1 MPTPLQPKTIVDAP
15 FELLLPDTNTGGAS
29 VLMIGSTRC
38 GKTTALKWILKKY
51 FKDHIGVVFS
61 ESARSPAYADMKNK
75 NLPLSS
81 AWIPELIKDMYK
93 INKDTKNHYDFMVIL
108 DDMPSVKFDK
118 ELLKLTTIYRNSNLS
133 SICCVQSPS
142 LLTPTQRS
150 NFNFVCIFKSN
161 TTSQTEANI
170 KAYLRGVFPE
180 TANYEIKIRAM
191 TEMLEDHHFIF
202 LDNLNG
208 TIQRCKID
216 LGK

>member
-1 MPTPLQPKTIVDAP
+1 
-15 FELLLPDTNTGGAS
+15 
-29 VLMIGSTRC
+29 MIGSTRC
-38 GKTTALKWILKKY
+38 GKTTALKYILKKY
-51 FKDHIGVVFS
+51 FKEHIGVVFS

-81 AWIPELIKDMYK
+81 AWVPELIKDMYK
-93 INKDTKNHYDFMVIL
+93 INKDLKNHYDFMVIL

-150 NFNFVCIFKSN
+150 NFNFVLLFKSN
-161 TTSQTEANI
+161 TTAQTEANI

-180 TANYEIKIRAM
+180 TANYEMKIRAM
-191 TEMLEDHHFIF
+191 SQMLEDHHFIF

>member
-1 MPTPLQPKTIVDAP
+1 MPVPLQPVSIQDAP
-15 FELLLPDTNTGGAS
+15 FELKLPDVKTGGAS
-29 VLMIGSTRC
+29 ILMIGSTRC
-38 GKTTALKWILKKY
+38 GKTTALKWILKRY

-61 ESARSPAYADMKNK
+61 ESAKSPAYSDMKNK

-81 AWIPELIKDMYK
+81 AWCPELIKDMYK

-108 DDMPSVKFDK
+108 DDMPTVKFDK

-150 NFNFVCIFKSN
+150 NFNFVMIFKSN
-161 TTSQTEANI
+161 TTAQTEANI
-170 KAYLRGVFPE
+170 KAYLRGIWDKSWS
-180 TANYEIKIRAM
+180 YEYKIEALTQM
-191 TEMLEDHHFIF
+191 CEDHHFI
-202 LDNLNG
+202 LIDNLNG

-216 LGK
+216 LTK

>member
-1 MPTPLQPKTIVDAP
+1 MPTPLQPDTIVDAP
-15 FELLLPDTNTGGAS
+15 FELQLPDTKTGGAS

-38 GKTTALKWILKKY
+38 GKTTALKYILKKY
-51 FKDHIGVVFS
+51 FKEHIGVVFS

-81 AWIPELIKDMYK
+81 AWVPELIKDMYK
-93 INKDTKNHYDFMVIL
+93 INKEVKNHYDFMVIL

-150 NFNFVCIFKSN
+150 NFNFVLLFKSN
-161 TTSQTEANI
+161 TTAQTEANI

-180 TANYEIKIRAM
+180 TANYEMKIRAM
-191 TEMLEDHHFIF
+191 TQMLEDHHFIF

>member
-1 MPTPLQPKTIVDAP
+1 MPTPLQPSRIQDCE
-15 FELLLPDTNTGGAS
+15 FELHLPDVKTGGAS

-38 GKTTALKWILKKY
+38 GKTTALKYILKKY

-61 ESARSPAYADMKNK
+61 ESARSPAYADMKHK

-81 AWIPELIKDMYK
+81 AWIPQLIKDMYK
-93 INKDTKNHYDFMVIL
+93 INKDTKNHYPFMVIL
-108 DDMPSVKFDK
+108 DDMPTVKFDK

-150 NFNFVCIFKSN
+150 NFNFVLIFKSN

-180 TANYEIKIRAM
+180 SANYEYKIKAM
-191 TEMLEDHHFIF
+191 TEMCEDHHFIL

-208 TIQRCKID
+208 TIQRCKIN
-216 LGK
+216 L

>member
-1 MPTPLQPKTIVDAP
+1 MPTPLQPATIVDAP
-15 FELLLPDTNTGGAS
+15 FELHLPDTSTGGAS

-38 GKTTALKWILKKY
+38 GKTTALKYILKKY
-51 FKDHIGVVFS
+51 FKEHIGVVFS

-81 AWIPELIKDMYK
+81 AWVPELIKDMYK

-150 NFNFVCIFKSN
+150 NFNFVLLFKSN
-161 TTSQTEANI
+161 TTAQTEANI

-180 TANYEIKIRAM
+180 TANYEMKIRAM
-191 TEMLEDHHFIF
+191 SQMLEDHHFIF

>member
-15 FELLLPDTNTGGAS
+15 FELHLPDTATGGAS

-38 GKTTALKWILKKY
+38 GKTTALKYILKKY
-51 FKDHIGVVFS
+51 FQDHIGVVFS
-61 ESARSPAYADMKNK
+61 ESARSPAYSDMKNK

-81 AWIPELIKDMYK
+81 AWVPELIKDMYK

-133 SICCVQSPS
+133 SICCIQSPS
-142 LLTPTQRS
+142 LLTPTQKS
-150 NFNFVCIFKSN
+150 NFNFVFLFHAN
-161 TTSQTEANI
+161 TTAQMEANI
-170 KAYLRGVFPE
+170 KSYLRGIWPE
-180 TANYEIKIRAM
+180 GWNYERKIQAYAEM
-191 TEMLEDHHFIF
+191 TADHHFIF
-202 LDNLNG
+202 IDNLEG
-208 TIQRCKID
+208 KIYRCKID

>member
-15 FELLLPDTNTGGAS
+15 FELKLPDTNTGGAS

-38 GKTTALKWILKKY
+38 GKTTALKWILKRY

-150 NFNFVCIFKSN
+150 NFNFVFIFKSN

-180 TANYEIKIRAM
+180 TANYEVKIRAM

>member
-1 MPTPLQPKTIVDAP
+1 MPTPLQPPTIVDAP
-15 FELLLPDTNTGGAS
+15 LELKLPDTKTGGAS
-29 VLMIGSTRC
+29 ILMIGSTRS
-38 GKTTALKWILKKY
+38 GKTTALKWILKRY
-51 FKDHIGVVFS
+51 FKDHIGITFS

-93 INKDTKNHYDFMVIL
+93 INKETKNHYDFMVIL
-108 DDMPSVKFDK
+108 DDMPTVKFDK

-150 NFNFVCIFKSN
+150 NFNFVFIFKSN

-170 KAYLRGVFPE
+170 KAYLRGVFPDGLD
-180 TANYEIKIRAM
+180 YEKKIRAM

-208 TIQRCKID
+208 TIHRCRIN
-216 LGK
+216 LAS